1 MNNNK
6 KKGKMEGET
15 AIVSS
20 TDIDRKDDI
29 SSPYKTNYSQQ
40 QSRVGSTNIRP
51 NTNASS
57 SIRAISVEER
67 HTLPEIPRNPLTAT
81 VAHVVSKEL
90 G

>member
-1 MNNNK
+1 
-6 KKGKMEGET
+6 MEGET
-15 AIVSS
+15 AVVSS
-20 TDIDRKDDI
+20 PDIDCKHDS
-29 SSPYKTNYSQQ
+29 SSPLNANYLQPN
-40 QSRVGSTNIRP
+40 SRVASNTIRP

-57 SIRAISVEER
+57 SIRGPSNQER

>member
-1 MNNNK
+1 
-6 KKGKMEGET
+6 MEGET

-20 TDIDRKDDI
+20 ADIDRKNDS
-29 SSPYKTNYSQQ
+29 SSPFNTNYAQQ

-57 SIRAISVEER
+57 SIRGASSEER
-67 HTLPEIPRNPLTAT
+67 HTLPEIPRNPLIAT

>member
-1 MNNNK
+1 
-6 KKGKMEGET
+6 MEGET
-15 AIVSS
+15 AVVSS
-20 TDIDRKDDI
+20 SDIDYKQDS
-29 SSPYKTNYSQQ
+29 SSPFNANYLQPN
-40 QSRVGSTNIRP
+40 SRVASNTIRP

-57 SIRAISVEER
+57 SIRGPSTQER

>member
-1 MNNNK
+1 
-6 KKGKMEGET
+6 MEGET

-20 TDIDRKDDI
+20 ADIDHKKN
-29 SSPYKTNYSQQ
+29 SSSSFNANYPPQN
-40 QSRVGSTNIRP
+40 SRVGSTYVRP

-57 SIRAISVEER
+57 SIRGPNTEER

>member
-1 MNNNK
+1 
-6 KKGKMEGET
+6 MEGET
-15 AIVSS
+15 AVVSS
-20 TDIDRKDDI
+20 PDIEHKNGS
-29 SSPYKTNYSQQ
+29 SSPFNTNYLQE
-40 QSRVGSTNIRP
+40 QSRVASSNVRP

-57 SIRAISVEER
+57 SIRRPATEDR

>member
-1 MNNNK
+1 
-6 KKGKMEGET
+6 MEGET

-20 TDIDRKDDI
+20 ADLDHKNDS
-29 SSPYKTNYSQQ
+29 SSPFNSNYPQQ
-40 QSRVGSTNIRP
+40 QSRVQSTNIRP

-57 SIRAISVEER
+57 SLRGPSTAER

-81 VAHVVSKEL
+81 VAHVVSREL

>member
-1 MNNNK
+1 
-6 KKGKMEGET
+6 MEGET

-20 TDIDRKDDI
+20 ADIDHKNES
-29 SSPYKTNYSQQ
+29 SSPYNVNYS
-40 QSRVGSTNIRP
+40 RVESTNIRP

-57 SIRAISVEER
+57 SKRAMSTDER

>member
-1 MNNNK
+1 
-6 KKGKMEGET
+6 MEGET
-15 AIVSS
+15 AVVSS
-20 TDIDRKDDI
+20 GDIDHKND
-29 SSPYKTNYSQQ
+29 SLSPFNSNYPPQN
-40 QSRVGSTNIRP
+40 SRIASTNIRP

-57 SIRAISVEER
+57 SIRGPSTEER

>member
-1 MNNNK
+1 
-6 KKGKMEGET
+6 MEGET
-15 AIVSS
+15 AFVSTAENELSSPYSTNYPTQNSRVSS
-20 TDIDRKDDI
+20 TNK
-29 SSPYKTNYSQQ
+29 
-40 QSRVGSTNIRP
+40 RP

-57 SIRAISVEER
+57 SIRASSANER